1 MNKTKKIM
9 CLCLLP
15 MFFTISLMY
24 VGDLPFL
31 SPFEVEK
38 VSALSS
44 RYTTNI
50 TGFTWQLKDDYIDVG
65 VAYTSTDP
73 NAQIRWQEYNLT
85 TKQWRAFSGWSKGNW
100 ASWKT
105 DVDDYWL
112 HCEIK
117 TSDGAV
123 TTKTINFRYSAGVMK
138 IAATDARFTSEGDST
153 VQLGMS
159 TNKPSG
165 AKYSFKIYDVIKNT
179 WTYLAD
185 KSGGNWQ
192 TWGAKTG
199 AYWTHFELY
208 TADGR
213 LANTKTYSFGVTEP
227 VRRTLLIG
235 NSTGGSDDSDT
246 RFSNDVGVM
255 YNTLTWG
262 SFYGEKNN
270 VSYIR
275 NSTKAQINN
284 KIKNTFAS
292 TKDGDISYI
301 FITCH
306 GGVDGTLGID
316 NQNIGYSPRELR
328 NVIDSNVKGT
338 VILMVTSCF
347 SGNLVQ
353 NDLVANSTEVDMP
366 AVNDKIISA
375 FQNID
380 SNSGE
385 FRTPKYHVMTAA
397 NKSEYSWGYSNYMNI
412 STMVWTMG
420 LGWDYNNNMPYS
432 TLIADANK
440 NGKVSMNELYDYSYS
455 KVLNDY
461 SKGSH
466 VTMYSNNGNLVIQG
480 RY

>member
-1 MNKTKKIM
+1 MRKRIWWF
-9 CLCLLP
+9 LLP
-15 MFFTISLMY
+15 ILVMVSLIYVDERSVLGFLAPKEVSASQSYATTIS
-24 VGDLPFL
+24 
-31 SPFEVEK
+31 
-38 VSALSS
+38 
-44 RYTTNI
+44 
-50 TGFTWQLKDDYIDVG
+50 GFTWQLKDDYIDVG
-65 VAYTSTDP
+65 VAYTSKDP

-85 TKQWRAFSGWSKGNW
+85 TKQWRAFSGWSTGNW

-105 DVDDYWL
+105 NVDDYWL

-117 TSDGAV
+117 TSDGVV
-123 TTKTINFRYSAGVMK
+123 TTKTINFRYSAGNMV
-138 IAATDARFTSEGDST
+138 ISGTYAGFTSEGDAT
-153 VQLGMS
+153 VQLGVS
-159 TNKPSG
+159 TNQPSG
-165 AKYSFKIYDVIKNT
+165 AKYSFKIYDVNKNT

-185 KSGGNWQ
+185 KTVGNWQ
-192 TWGAKTG
+192 IWGTKTG
-199 AYWTHFELY
+199 TYWTHFELY

-213 LANTKTYSFGVTEP
+213 LADTKTYSFGVTEP

-246 RFSNDVGVM
+246 RFSNDVGIM

-262 SFYGEKNN
+262 SFYGEQNN

-284 KIKNTFAS
+284 KIKNTFAN

-306 GGVDGTLGID
+306 GGADGTLCMD

-353 NDLVANSTEVDMP
+353 NGLVTTSMEVDMP
-366 AVNDKIISA
+366 LMNNKIISA
-375 FQNID
+375 FQDID

-385 FRTPKYHVMTAA
+385 FRAPKYHVMTAA
-397 NKSEYSWGYSNYMNI
+397 NKSEYSWGYYNYMNI
-412 STMVWTMG
+412 STMVWATG
-420 LGWDYNNNMPYS
+420 LGWDYNSNAPYS
-432 TLIADANK
+432 TLIADAN
-440 NGKVSMNELYDYSYS
+440 NDGKVSMNELYNYSYY
-455 KVLNDY
+455 KVLNDHAE
-461 SKGSH
+461 GSH
-466 VTMYSNNGNLVIQG
+466 VTMYSNNGNLVVQG